1 MKSKRFN
8 ICIIGFALFSM
19 FFGAGNVIFPPF
31 LGLQAGPS
39 WFVGFFCYYMA
50 DIGLALLALFAM
62 LRHGGAE
69 GITGRIGKVPSA
81 ILMSVIVLCIG
92 PMVAIP
98 RTAATTFELSVAPLT
113 SAVTPAVFSVLFF
126 LLIMLFCLKES
137 AVVDVVGKFL
147 TPALLL
153 GLIILIVK
161 GVITPLGPVAD
172 VALAEHIPSLGIE
185 AGYQTMD
192 VLATLLFGSIL
203 LENVHAKGYDN
214 PKDKFFVVCGSGA
227 VAGGA
232 LLVVY
237 LGLTYLGAS
246 VSTLFDVTVNRSVLV
261 TSIVRQLLGRPGMV
275 LFAIVV
281 ALACITTAVALVS
294 AAASYFSKLSHGKLP
309 YTALVVLFCGFSAVI
324 SNVGLDA
331 IVAIAGPILNVVY
344 PPALVLILLSFFG
357 RFLPN
362 DNVFRLAALGAL
374 AVSVVGVFPALSE
387 AMPWLAALPFSALG
401 FGWIVPAAVCGLVGF
416 LIPAG
421 KRR

>member
-1 MKSKRFN
+1 MKSMRFD
-8 ICIIGFALFSM
+8 ICVIGFALFSM

-31 LGLQAGPS
+31 LGLQAGSS
-39 WFVGFFCYYMA
+39 WFIGFCCYYLA

-69 GITGRIGKVPSA
+69 GITGRIGSVPSA
-81 ILMSVIVLCIG
+81 LLMSVIVLCIG

-113 SAVTPAVFSVLFF
+113 DAITPAVFSVLFF
-126 LLIMLFCLKES
+126 LLIMLLCLKES

-153 GLIILIVK
+153 GLVILIVK
-161 GVITPLGPVAD
+161 GVLTPLGPVA
-172 VALAEHIPSLGIE
+172 AAPLAAHIPSLGIE

-203 LENVHAKGYDN
+203 LETVHAKGYDD
-214 PKDKFFVVCGSGA
+214 PKDKFRVVCGSGA
-227 VAGGA
+227 VAGIA

-246 VSTLFDVTVNRSVLV
+246 ASTLFDVTVNRSVLV
-261 TSIVRQLLGRPGMV
+261 TTIVQRLLGKPGV
-275 LFAIVV
+275 ILFAIVV
-281 ALACITTAVALVS
+281 ALACITTATALVS
-294 AAASYFSKLSHGKLP
+294 AAASFFCKLSHGKLP
-309 YTALVVLFCGFSAVI
+309 YTALVVVFCGFSAVI

-331 IVAIAGPILNVVY
+331 IVAIAAPILNVVY

-362 DNVFRLAALGAL
+362 DNVFRMAALGAL
-374 AVSVVGVFPALSE
+374 LVSLAGILPTFGIAT
-387 AMPWLAALPFSALG
+387 PWLDLLPFAGLG
-401 FGWIVPAAVCGLVGF
+401 FGWILPAAVFGGVGW
-416 LIPAG
+416 LLPSG
-421 KRR
+421 KK